1 MRQLTKLIPCLALL
15 ALCACSTLDPSADS
29 IVVRAEQTR
38 DVAVATF
45 DAFLQLEYEN
55 RELLWKVDPGIKHAA
70 DYIRLN
76 ERGWIKSLTVVI
88 QAYKA
93 NRSAENRASL
103 STWLATVEEAL
114 RQAQEHLTRSEKNL

>member
-1 MRQLTKLIPCLALL
+1 MRHISKLIPCLALL

-88 QAYKA
+88 QSYKA